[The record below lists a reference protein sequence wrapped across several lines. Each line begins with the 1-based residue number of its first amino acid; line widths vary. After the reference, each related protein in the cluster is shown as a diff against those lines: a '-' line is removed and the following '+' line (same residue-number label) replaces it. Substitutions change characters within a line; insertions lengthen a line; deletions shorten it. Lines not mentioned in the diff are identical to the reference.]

1 MDFQT
6 VLYTSGSLTAII
18 LTITLIIYGARIRR
32 VVSEVTDATRMALY
46 SFGASG
52 VMTVIVTV
60 AGLFYRGLFM
70 AWMGLFFEFLIST
83 MMYILYPEG
92 SRGKYARIGIFA
104 IALGMLAENL
114 ISFLGIIPDFGIRIA
129 MMGLTIYLV
138 AAFLFAFILV
148 RETPSAFTGSIML
161 ILILYVITAI
171 TAGTY
176 FIFDHTEYFI
186 IQSLPILVS
195 AAVFGS
201 VNRPWRTMVTL
212 FIVFTA
218 IAMSGGLLLGAL
230 MTNPIE
236 WTTVLFVVPAI
247 IASLSLVAPM
257 NYFIEQAVNTGNRTP
272 QFISVV
278 LATVSILA
286 LTHSNSFAIYMSA
299 TPHTWNEF
307 FVWSDVILG
316 SVAIIAFLIAG
327 ASASFSE
334 GAYIVTRE
342 LGVMFGTAMIVLGFP
357 VIRGWPGENVWR
369 AAELYPF
376 LAVAM
381 AIGIILFVR
390 TSYRLHRSGAT
401 RAAQNLMTFVVAALI
416 IGIVT
421 MFSDQLNIFLVMLL
435 LIIASGLA
443 LASSPPI
450 IARFRA
456 VVRRLDEV
464 STLGEDEDGT
474 IRF

>member
-1 MDFQT
+1 
-6 VLYTSGSLTAII
+6 
-18 LTITLIIYGARIRR
+18 
-32 VVSEVTDATRMALY
+32 
-46 SFGASG
+46 
-52 VMTVIVTV
+52 
-60 AGLFYRGLFM
+60 
-70 AWMGLFFEFLIST
+70 MGFFFAFLVST
-83 MMYILYPEG
+83 MTYILYPEG
-92 SRGKYARIGIFA
+92 SRAKYARVGLFV
-104 IALGMLAENL
+104 IALAMFAENL
-114 ISFLGIIPDFGIRIA
+114 VSFLGIIPDFGIRIA

-138 AAFLFAFILV
+138 SAFLFSFILI

-161 ILILYVITAI
+161 ILVLYVVTAV

-218 IAMSGGLLLGAL
+218 IAMTGGLVLGAL
-230 MTNPIE
+230 LADPIE
-236 WTTVLFVVPAI
+236 WLTLMFVIPA
-247 IASLSLVAPM
+247 ALAGLALVAPM
-257 NYFIEQAVNTGNRTP
+257 NYFIEQAVKTGTRTP

-278 LATVSILA
+278 LATVSILT
-286 LTHSNSFAIYMSA
+286 LTHSNSFAIYISQGNI
-299 TPHTWNEF
+299 WNEF

-316 SVAIIAFLIAG
+316 SIAIIAFLIAG
-327 ASASFSE
+327 ASASFGE

-357 VIRGWPGENVWR
+357 VIRGWPSETVWR
-369 AAELYPF
+369 AAVLYPY
-376 LAVAM
+376 LVIAM
-381 AIGIILFVR
+381 IVGILLFAR
-390 TSYRLHRSGAT
+390 TSYRLHKAGAT
-401 RAAQNLMTFVVAALI
+401 RAAQNLMTFVFAALI
-416 IGIVT
+416 IGVVT
-421 MFSDQLNIFLVMLL
+421 MFSDQLSIFVVMLML
-435 LIIASGLA
+435 AIAAGLA

-450 IARFRA
+450 IARLSS

-464 STLGEDEDGT
+464 STLGEEEDGT